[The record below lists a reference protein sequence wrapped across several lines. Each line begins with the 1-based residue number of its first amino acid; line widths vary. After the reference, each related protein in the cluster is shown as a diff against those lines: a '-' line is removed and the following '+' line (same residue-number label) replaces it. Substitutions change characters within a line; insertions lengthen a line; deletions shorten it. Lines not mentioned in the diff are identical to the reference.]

1 MIRKFQNPWGTAQFL
16 NRFQF
21 KAFQIY
27 HIQYKNTHELTII
40 QSMKYFMRQLQDDSG
55 KKS

>member
-27 HIQYKNTHELTII
+27 LTFNIKI
-40 QSMKYFMRQLQDDSG
+40 PMN
-55 KKS
+55 